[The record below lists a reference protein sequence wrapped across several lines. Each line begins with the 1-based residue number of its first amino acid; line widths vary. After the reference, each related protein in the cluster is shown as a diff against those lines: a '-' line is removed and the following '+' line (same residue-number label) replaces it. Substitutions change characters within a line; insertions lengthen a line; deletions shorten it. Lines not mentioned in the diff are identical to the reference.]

1 MKYAAFISY
10 RHGGIDEKV
19 GMQIQHDLERYKIPS
34 KIAKS
39 IGKKSLGK
47 VFRDADDLRAASDLS
62 AIIRAGIDESGISD
76 RDLYETIPEI
86 RLVYGRD

>member
-39 IGKKSLGK
+39 IGEKKSW
-47 VFRDADDLRAASDLS
+47 
-62 AIIRAGIDESGISD
+62 
-76 RDLYETIPEI
+76 
-86 RLVYGRD
+86 

>member
-47 VFRDADDLRAASDLS
+47 VFREADDLRAAIYRQS
-62 AIIRAGIDESGISD
+62 
-76 RDLYETIPEI
+76 YVPELMNRNI
-86 RLVYGRD
+86 

>member
-39 IGKKSLGK
+39 IGKKVLAKSF
-47 VFRDADDLRAASDLS
+47 VTQMICVQPVIYRQS
-62 AIIRAGIDESGISD
+62 
-76 RDLYETIPEI
+76 YVPELMNRNI
-86 RLVYGRD
+86 